1 MTDEVYLGQ
10 KFTANHQLAV
20 ILTRHMGTEKAR
32 QTATNEGWEGV
43 LQAIEEQSSIVTA
56 QN

>member
-20 ILTRHMGTEKAR
+20 ILTRHLGADKAR
-32 QTATNEGWEGV
+32 QTATSEGWEGV

-56 QN
+56 QR